1 METMHA
7 DKAWGELRSAV
18 TRCRAGESW
27 QALSDELGGGLEVV
41 IATACR
47 SSDDQ
52 AVLTY
57 IHKALGYLP
66 VMRWGAPLTA
76 VVYEHTIYGL
86 NTALAGFIT
95 GKTRVCHVEPSKFAQ
110 ALAARRIQCRL
121 LELFKTLGANERA
134 CDFLLAE
141 MGRSKDQDWI
151 RYRVHDPNVEYYLEN
166 VRSDLVQ
173 PLRPL
178 VGLIQAKTLTLEDVD
193 RALPKDLSQRFFVA
207 PRAVY
212 MSASDNLNELP
223 ATKVYTFAEV
233 REMIVRIIH
242 EECVKV
248 IAPGLQ
254 WAYDLA
260 PTVPHPH
267 LEGARP

>member
-1 METMHA
+1 MGTMHT
-7 DKAWGELRSAV
+7 DKAWGELRSVV

-27 QALSDELGGGLEVV
+27 QALSIELGGGLEDA

-47 SSDDQ
+47 SSGDE

-95 GKTRVCHVEPSKFAQ
+95 GKTRVCHVEPSRFAQ
-110 ALAARRIQCRL
+110 NWATRAIQCRL
-121 LELFKTLGANERA
+121 LELFKTLGAKERA

-141 MGRSKDQDWI
+141 MGRSKDGDWI
-151 RYRVHDPNVEYYLEN
+151 RYRVQDPNVQYYLE
-166 VRSDLVQ
+166 SIMDDLVR

-178 VGLIQAKTLTLEDVD
+178 VGLIQAKTLTLDDVD
-193 RALPKDLSQRFFVA
+193 RALPEDLSQRFFVA

-212 MSASDNLNELP
+212 MAVSDDLNELP

-267 LEGARP
+267 LEGVCP